1 MRVRRPFGH
10 ESAPDVRILATQCPA
25 AKRLQKQLPDTLRP
39 WLRPILE
46 TVLPGLNKQQNPR
59 ATSASIDHT
68 GLKNHK
74 KLRVRKL

>member
-1 MRVRRPFGH
+1 
-10 ESAPDVRILATQCPA
+10 
-25 AKRLQKQLPDTLRP
+25 
-39 WLRPILE
+39 
-46 TVLPGLNKQQNPR
+46 LNKQQNPR

>member
-1 MRVRRPFGH
+1 MRARCSNPGH
-10 ESAPDVRILATQCPA
+10 PATSSESGC
-25 AKRLQKQLPDTLRP
+25 KSQLPDALRP

-46 TVLPGLNKQQNPR
+46 TVLPGLRNQKTMAAP
-59 ATSASIDHT
+59 ASIDHT